1 MEASSNGADADLE
14 EDNDVTQNDAH
25 FPADLLSKIR
35 SLIKAI
41 QVSEQHQ
48 ASFDQVVLSG
58 NDAGWWKDENDTP
71 TTVEPLRFFH
81 DVKTRWDFTYQML
94 VRLRMLK
101 QVNTPPCS
109 CAHP

>member
-1 MEASSNGADADLE
+1 MEALSDGADPDLE
-14 EDNDVTQNDAH
+14 EDNNITQNDAH
-25 FPADLLSKIR
+25 FPADLLGKIW

-41 QVSEQHQ
+41 QVSEQRQ
-48 ASFDQVVLSG
+48 ASFDQVVLSE
-58 NDAGWWKDENDTP
+58 NDAGWWKNENDAP

-81 DVKTRWDFTYQML
+81 DVKTRWDSTYQML

-109 CAHP
+109 RAHP

>member
-1 MEASSNGADADLE
+1 MEVSSDGADPDLE

-25 FPADLLSKIR
+25 FPTDLLSKIR

-41 QVSEQHQ
+41 QVSEQRQ

-58 NDAGWWKDENDTP
+58 NDAGWWKDENDAP

-81 DVKTRWDFTYQML
+81 DIKTRWDSTYQML

-109 CAHP
+109 RAHP